1 MRAFPAEAVLLS
13 FRKTAQKPVAARL
26 KRLYNFFEDKKAA
39 QRGIMLK
46 TKRVYEK
53 PEAGDGLRVLV
64 DRLWPRGLTK
74 EKAGVDL
81 WLKDIAP
88 SHGLRKWSHHDP
100 ARWDEFKMR
109 YFAELASKGALVDEI
124 KSRAGK
130 STVTLL
136 FAARDAG
143 RNNAVALLEYLKR
156 RR

>member
-1 MRAFPAEAVLLS
+1 
-13 FRKTAQKPVAARL
+13 
-26 KRLYNFFEDKKAA
+26 
-39 QRGIMLK
+39 MLK

-74 EKAGVDL
+74 EKARADL

-88 SHGLRKWSHHDP
+88 SDGLRKWSHHDP
-100 ARWDEFKMR
+100 ARWDEFKRR
-109 YFAELASKGALVDEI
+109 YFAELDAKGALVDEI
-124 KSRAGK
+124 RSRART

-136 FAARDAG
+136 FGARDTE

-156 RR
+156 KR